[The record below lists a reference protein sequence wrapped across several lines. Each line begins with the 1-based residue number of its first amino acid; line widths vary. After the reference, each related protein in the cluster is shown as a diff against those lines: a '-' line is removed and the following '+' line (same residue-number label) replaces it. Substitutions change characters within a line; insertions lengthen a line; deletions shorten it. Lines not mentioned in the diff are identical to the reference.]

1 MRVIAISFCLSS
13 IIWIFNSL
21 NKDLTSE
28 IIVPLIIKY
37 NENYYV
43 PLKTLPSK
51 ADISFKGHGWNVFK
65 SMYFFKTKP
74 IVIFIDQPGISS
86 LLDTFQIRKIVSKD
100 LGEMEVTKVI
110 LNSLKVPFDLRAQK
124 WVHMKL
130 DASTISIAKG
140 YVRERQ
146 IFFEPDS
153 VLVSGP
159 KQIVFTLKDT
169 LKVKVPF
176 KGIDKNFDE
185 SFNLN
190 YYLNNPLLKLSH
202 DKVNVKFNV
211 RKGQKFN
218 GTK

>member
-21 NKDLTSE
+21 NKELTSE
-28 IIVPLIIKY
+28 ITVPLILKY
-37 NENYYV
+37 NENHYV
-43 PLKTLPSK
+43 PLKPLPLK
-51 ADISFKGHGWNVFK
+51 ADIFFKGHGWNVFK
-65 SMYFFKTKP
+65 SIYFFKSKP
-74 IVIFIDQPGISS
+74 IIIFINQPGLKSI
-86 LLDTFQIRKIVSKD
+86 LDTSQIKSIVSRD
-100 LGEMEVTKVI
+100 LGKMEVTRVI
-110 LNSLKVPFDLRAQK
+110 LNSLQVPFDIRAQK

-130 DASTISIAKG
+130 DASTISVAKG
-140 YVRERQ
+140 YVREKQ

-159 KQIVFTLKDT
+159 KQIVLQLKDT

-202 DKVNVKFNV
+202 DKVNVKFNI
-211 RKGQKFN
+211 RKRPKTD